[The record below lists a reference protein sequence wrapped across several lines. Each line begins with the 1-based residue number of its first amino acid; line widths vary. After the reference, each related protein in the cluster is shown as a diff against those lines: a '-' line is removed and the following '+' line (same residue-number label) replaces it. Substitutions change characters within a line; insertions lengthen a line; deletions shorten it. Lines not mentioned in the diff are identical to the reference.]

1 MVDPTAYI
9 VLGAIMLFSLVFT
22 CAVIYKNEGRI
33 LTYSLLR
40 LGYELRKTSQALSAF
55 LFAFAIV
62 NTVFLLLAQADPTHH
77 IFLATIF
84 MDSIF
89 FPVLVAGYRRRFL
102 LKKRLRTLQL
112 ERQEQASK
120 GQQET
125 AVLPLAFAPPTSTS
139 QEAASRCPSCGTPL
153 MAGVIC
159 PACHPSMSGSMDTER
174 ERNDEESNPY
184 EEHLPF
190 VDDLSASSR
199 NQLPPAL
206 RGVSQETDEK
216 QRRLE
221 EMMQSYGQWH
231 VEQSRPPRRSASAL
245 LLSALICVFY
255 ASSNWWSTIQS
266 TGPLSANKL
275 TLLAGWSVLILF
287 ALGFIAFTLITK
299 RSRDL

>member
-1 MVDPTAYI
+1 MIDSTAYA
-9 VLGAIMLFSLVFT
+9 VLGAILAFSLIFT
-22 CAVIYKNEGRI
+22 CVVFYRSEQRI
-33 LTYSLLR
+33 PTYSLLE
-40 LGYELRKTSQALSAF
+40 LIYALRKTSRALPAS
-55 LFAFAIV
+55 LFALALL
-62 NTVFLLLAQADPTHH
+62 NTLFLLLAQADASHH
-77 IFLATIF
+77 IFAALICWDIIHF
-84 MDSIF
+84 SI
-89 FPVLVAGYRRRFL
+89 LVAGYRRHSL
-102 LKKRLRTLQL
+102 LKKRIRTLQL

-125 AVLPLAFAPPTSTS
+125 PVPPPAIAPPVSTS
-139 QEAASRCPSCGTPL
+139 QEAASRCPSCGTSL
-153 MAGVIC
+153 MAGVVC
-159 PACHPSMSGSMDTER
+159 PPCHPSMSGSMDTER

-199 NQLPPAL
+199 NQLSPAP

-287 ALGFIAFTLITK
+287 ALGFIAFTLITM